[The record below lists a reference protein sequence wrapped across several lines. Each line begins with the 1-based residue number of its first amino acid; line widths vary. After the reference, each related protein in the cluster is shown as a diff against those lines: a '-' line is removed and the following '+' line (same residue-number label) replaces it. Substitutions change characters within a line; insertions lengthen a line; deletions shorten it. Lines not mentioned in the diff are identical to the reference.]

1 MEPGGAGVRVKN
13 QTYFLYMFDSI
24 PECKGDLHT
33 MDKLERFYMNLEQN
47 NRGIE
52 ANNGDY
58 GYFVTV
64 EELLK
69 NGGKD
74 EFFRKVR
81 KSDKKVS
88 RAVYQ
93 GLIYDKSDKAYYA
106 DCYTD
111 CFHHSGALKKF
122 DIVFIGFTF

>member
-1 MEPGGAGVRVKN
+1 
-13 QTYFLYMFDSI
+13 MFDSF
-24 PECKGDLHT
+24 PECKGDLYT
-33 MDKLERFYMNLEQN
+33 MDKLERFYMELEQN
-47 NRGIE
+47 NRSIE

-58 GYFVTV
+58 GYFVTIG
-64 EELLK
+64 ELLE
-69 NGGKD
+69 NGGRN

-93 GLIYDKSDKAYYA
+93 YLEYNKSEKAYYA
-106 DCYTD
+106 ECYTD
-111 CFHHSGALKKF
+111 CTHHSGALKKT